1 MTGAVLEKENIALPE
16 DDLHQYLHEIRI
28 YPLLTAQE
36 ELELAKGCA
45 AGDGEAIRAMVN
57 SNLRLVVSIARE
69 YTGRGVPLPDL
80 IQEGSIGLL
89 IAAQKFDYTLQY
101 RFSTYATKWI
111 RQSISRYILG
121 HAGVIRVPRQTME
134 RMRKLLAIRSALSQ
148 ESGGEPTLEELAQQS
163 GESVE
168 KVRQLLELLPEV
180 CSLDAPTGENEEG
193 TLQMLLEDIHA
204 PQPQEEL
211 VRRELKMMLD
221 SLMDTL
227 TDRQKQV
234 LRLRF
239 GMEDDTCWSL
249 QKICWVFPGSGPVRS
264 SGRRSI
270 SCTKTVRL
278 WAWRISCN
286 DGIYI

>member
-148 ESGGEPTLEELAQQS
+148 ESGEEPTLEELAKQS

-239 GMEDDTCWSL
+239 GMEDGNCYSL
-249 QKICWVFPGSGPVRS
+249 EKVGDLLG
-264 SGRRSI
+264 I
-270 SCTKTVRL
+270 SRERARQIERQALNKLHKNGTPL
-278 WAWRISCN
+278 GLE
-286 DGIYI
+286 DFLQ